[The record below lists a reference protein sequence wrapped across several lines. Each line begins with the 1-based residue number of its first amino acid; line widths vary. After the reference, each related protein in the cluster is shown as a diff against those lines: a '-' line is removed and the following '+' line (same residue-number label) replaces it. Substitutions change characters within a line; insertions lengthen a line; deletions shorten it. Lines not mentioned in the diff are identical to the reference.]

1 MEEAGILEKISRS
14 GFCYPA
20 LNQVEFMGDLS
31 DGLAIPMRPANG
43 TVIVHRKHF
52 LNLRAGE
59 WFRDGT
65 FTIHGCA
72 RVGPF

>member
-1 MEEAGILEKISRS
+1 
-14 GFCYPA
+14 
-20 LNQVEFMGDLS
+20 MGDLS
-31 DGLAIPMRPANG
+31 DGLAIQTRPPNG

-59 WFRDGT
+59 RFRDGT
-65 FTIHGCA
+65 LTIHGCA